1 MSNLAVAAN
10 PPVHTG
16 PAPATAGVS
25 SPTIAPADAAGGR
38 DQVFTHLAVS
48 SHGPTGAVCY
58 YCGKALTALNAR
70 SDCPDRARKE
80 RDERI
85 QAEAPAMVE
94 ALRAIAEQRDHFA
107 EHGRY
112 ALGHFRP
119 ADDQAFDDWAA
130 DLASAILARI
140 DGRA

>member
-25 SPTIAPADAAGGR
+25 SPTVAPADAAGGR

-70 SDCPDRARKE
+70 GDCPDRARKE

-94 ALRAIAEQRDHFA
+94 ALRNLAHGVFAASYDTDDPAQVLAIENAR
-107 EHGRY
+107 
-112 ALGHFRP
+112 
-119 ADDQAFDDWAA
+119 
-130 DLASAILARI
+130 AILARI
-140 DGRA
+140 DGKA

>member
-25 SPTIAPADAAGGR
+25 SPTVAPADAAGGR

-70 SDCPDRARKE
+70 GDCPDRARKE
-80 RDERI
+80 SDERI

-94 ALRAIAEQRDHFA
+94 ALRDAENALTGDIFTDA
-107 EHGRY
+107 EEC
-112 ALGHFRP
+112 
-119 ADDQAFDDWAA
+119 AA
-130 DLASAILARI
+130 AVANARAVAVQLRAILARI
-140 DGRA
+140 DGKA